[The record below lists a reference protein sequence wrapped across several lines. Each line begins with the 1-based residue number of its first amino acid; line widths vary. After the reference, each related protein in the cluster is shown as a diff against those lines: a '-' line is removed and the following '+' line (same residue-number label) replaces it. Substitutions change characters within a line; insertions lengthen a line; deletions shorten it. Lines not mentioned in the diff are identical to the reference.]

1 MDAHTGASGNRLNAG
16 AGHNVGKAAY
26 HSHSLH
32 THRMRQ
38 RLGPLGAA
46 IALIALAGAC
56 SRASKP
62 ATSPTPAGG
71 GQRANSA
78 ARSDTIPE
86 GSGRGGVGGA
96 GGGGMPEPN
105 PRPYNRVITR
115 DAKSRA
121 GLISV
126 HRLGSKLFFE
136 IPNAELGKD
145 ELLVSE
151 IAKTTL
157 GVGYGGQA
165 LNNRV
170 LRWERRD
177 NRVLLRSVSYEVI
190 AGDTANPVVGA
201 VQAANVSPI
210 IAVFNVEAYGK
221 DSSMV
226 IDVTRLF
233 TQVPTE
239 MSPSQRISPRA
250 TIDPTRS
257 WIERAVA
264 FPDNVNVE
272 TTLTFNNPPAP
283 QGQGGGQQPPRT
295 FGQGGTNAPSATM
308 VMSYSIHRLPD
319 VPMMARLCDNRVG
332 YFSLSLTDYAR
343 PEQKSTERCFI
354 TRYRLEKKDP
364 SAAVSEPVKQ
374 IVYYIDPATPK
385 QWVPWLIKGVN
396 DWQPAFE
403 AAGFKNAIVAR
414 EAPNDPDWSP
424 EDARYSVIR
433 WLPSTVQNAS
443 GPHVHD
449 PRSGEIINAHI
460 QFYHNVQTLART
472 WYYTQAAAVDPRARS
487 FPLPDSLM
495 GRLLEYVVAHE
506 VGHTLGFQHNMKA
519 SSTYPLDSLRNRSF
533 LARMGHTPTLMDYSR
548 FNYVAQPEDS
558 IPVELLVPG
567 IGPYDIWATHW
578 GYAPIPQAKTPDEE
592 RQVLDAWA
600 REQDAKPYLRFS
612 TSGSFG
618 ADPGE
623 ETEAVGDID
632 AVKATALGIK
642 NLRREMAW
650 LQSTTVRPTEDF
662 DELSALYDGMMSQ
675 WMREM
680 GHVANVIGGATS
692 QEKYGGQPGA
702 RFTPLPKSRQ
712 KEAMRFLADNAL
724 QTPSFLIDR
733 EVRGR
738 LGPVGEIDRVQRA
751 QASIINTVLSDG
763 RMTRLVEFTAM
774 APDKANAYSLGEMLG
789 DLRHGVWTEIYA
801 GAPRIDA
808 YRRALQRSY
817 LETIDRKIN
826 PPADAGQGGGFQF
839 GPQGPPPLT
848 GEIQTML
855 RGELRDLDREL
866 AAASGRAGDRD
877 TRLHI
882 EGARS
887 QIREILDPVTKTTG
901 VGR

>member
-1 MDAHTGASGNRLNAG
+1 
-16 AGHNVGKAAY
+16 
-26 HSHSLH
+26 
-32 THRMRQ
+32 MRQ
-38 RLGPLGAA
+38 RLTSLGA
-46 IALIALAGAC
+46 IAAIALAGAC
-56 SRASKP
+56 SKTPAP
-62 ATSPTPAGG
+62 ATKPTPANT
-71 GQRANSA
+71 GQRANGA
-78 ARSDTIPE
+78 TRSDTVPE
-86 GSGRGGVGGA
+86 GQRGAGGA
-96 GGGGMPEPN
+96 GGGTLGEPN
-105 PRPYNRVITR
+105 PRPYNRVVTS
-115 DAKSRA
+115 DAKTRT
-121 GLISV
+121 GLIAV
-126 HRLGSKLFFE
+126 HRIGSKLMFE
-136 IPNAELGKD
+136 IPRAELGKD

-177 NRVLLRSVSYEVI
+177 NRVLLRGVSYEVI
-190 AGDTANPVVGA
+190 AGDTANPVIGA

-239 MSPSQRISPRA
+239 LSPAQRISPRA
-250 TIDPTRS
+250 TIDPNRS
-257 WIERAVA
+257 WIERAVS
-264 FPDNVNVE
+264 FPDNVNIE

-283 QGQGGGQQPPRT
+283 QGQGGPQAPRGFGQQ
-295 FGQGGTNAPSATM
+295 GTNAPSATV

-332 YFSLSLTDYAR
+332 YFNLSLTDYSR

-354 TRYRLEKKDP
+354 TRYRLEKKEP
-364 SAAVSEPVKQ
+364 GAAVSEPVKQ

-403 AAGFKNAIVAR
+403 AAGFKNAIVAK

-460 QFYHNVQTLART
+460 QFYHNIQTLQRI

-487 FPLPDSLM
+487 FPFPDSLM

-519 SSTYPLDSLRNRSF
+519 SSTYPLDSLRNKDF

-558 IPVELLVPG
+558 IPVALLVPG

-578 GYAPIPQAKTPDEE
+578 GYAPIPNAKTPDDE
-592 RQVLDAWA
+592 RPVLDAWA

-612 TSGSFG
+612 TSGTFG

-632 AVKATALGIK
+632 AVKATTLGLK

-662 DELSALYDGMMSQ
+662 DELSGLYDGMMSQ
-675 WMREM
+675 WRLEM
-680 GHVANVIGGATS
+680 GHVANVIGGANT

-702 RFTPLPKSRQ
+702 RFTPLSKARQ
-712 KEAMRFLADNAL
+712 KEAMRFLTENAF
-724 QTPSFLIDR
+724 QTPTFLIDR

-751 QASIINTVLSDG
+751 QAAVLNNVLGDG
-763 RMTRLVEFTAM
+763 RMTRLVEFSATA
-774 APDKANAYSLGEMLG
+774 ADKADAYSLGEMLG
-789 DLRHGVWTEIYA
+789 DLRRGVWTEIYS

-826 PPADAGQGGGFQF
+826 PAPDAGQGGQQF
-839 GPQGPPPLT
+839 GPQGPPALT

-866 AAASGRAGDRD
+866 AAASARAGDRD
-877 TRLHI
+877 SRLHM
-882 EGARS
+882 EGARA